1 MVKKYLKKIH
11 LDDNFKQNT
20 IIKIFL
26 DDIVKDNEKVIYIL
40 IKNLIRKETPDK
52 IITLEQDLNKRVY
65 K

>member
-40 IKNLIRKETPDK
+40 IKNLIGKEPPDK